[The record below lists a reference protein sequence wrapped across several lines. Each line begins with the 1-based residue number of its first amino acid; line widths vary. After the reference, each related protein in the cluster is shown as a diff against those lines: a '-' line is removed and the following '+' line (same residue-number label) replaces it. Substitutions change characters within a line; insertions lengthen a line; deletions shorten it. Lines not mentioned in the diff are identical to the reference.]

1 MRLFEL
7 DSKTLVVY
15 DSAITSTNWPN
26 MKAIP
31 TLIVLEDISIKII
44 GGGLLYITNY
54 ELQYEATQTDFS
66 TNYNVAQQKVFWNLI
81 LVVL

>member
-1 MRLFEL
+1 
-7 DSKTLVVY
+7 
-15 DSAITSTNWPN
+15 

-54 ELQYEATQTDFS
+54 DLQYEATQTDFS
-66 TNYNVAQQKVFWNLI
+66 TNYNVAQQKVF
-81 LVVL
+81 

>member
-15 DSAITSTNWPN
+15 DSATTSTNWPN

-54 ELQYEATQTDFS
+54 DLQYEATQTDFS